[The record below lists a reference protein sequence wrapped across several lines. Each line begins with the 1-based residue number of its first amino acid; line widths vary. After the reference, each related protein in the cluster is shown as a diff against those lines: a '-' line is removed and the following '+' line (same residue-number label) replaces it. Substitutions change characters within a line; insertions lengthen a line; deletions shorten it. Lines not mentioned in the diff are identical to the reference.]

1 MAEIPLYVSHTSVPA
16 RCPRRRRPHRH
27 SGTRLA
33 IGPVPSPWLIRFLQK
48 AHNSNPPDF
57 IPRARPDAISRQRL
71 ALFLLAFPGARGG
84 SRTHTPRSGQGILTT
99 RNTFPVDRNQP
110 ETWQSVPEIRMLI
123 VHENSTVSVEVP
135 SAHATCRRMRL
146 DHDCMLSLRSKAV
159 SRSSALGTSQ
169 SALLLVPVCRGVAW
183 HFLRAHPRQPP
194 D

>member
-16 RCPRRRRPHRH
+16 GCSRRRCPHRH
-27 SGTRLA
+27 PGTRLA

-110 ETWQSVPEIRMLI
+110 ETDRKSTRL
-123 VHENSTVSVEVP
+123 NSSHVAISY
-135 SAHATCRRMRL
+135 
-146 DHDCMLSLRSKAV
+146 AV
-159 SRSSALGTSQ
+159 FCLKKKKKKRKI
-169 SALLLVPVCRGVAW
+169 
-183 HFLRAHPRQPP
+183 
-194 D
+194 

>member
-84 SRTHTPRSGQGILTT
+84 DRKST
-99 RNTFPVDRNQP
+99 R
-110 ETWQSVPEIRMLI
+110 L
-123 VHENSTVSVEVP
+123 NSSHVRISY
-135 SAHATCRRMRL
+135 
-146 DHDCMLSLRSKAV
+146 AV
-159 SRSSALGTSQ
+159 FCLKKKKYK
-169 SALLLVPVCRGVAW
+169 L
-183 HFLRAHPRQPP
+183 
-194 D
+194 